1 MKQTISTGLISFLL
15 AKLWIPLIIL
25 VILLLLYLYFA
36 GKRKSNKNLFDM
48 SNKTDLEKRIHYSTM
63 EIINGLGVGFTH
75 PLVGE
80 NWRIT
85 EDEES
90 VVNVLLDNQTLFN
103 QINEHYSSILNN
115 SLIGSYDLVEDLKK
129 YLSNQQIKEVEFLWI

>member
-1 MKQTISTGLISFLL
+1 MKQTISTGVISFLL

-25 VILLLLYLYFA
+25 VILLLFSLYFV
-36 GKRKSNKNLFDM
+36 GKRKINSDLFDM
-48 SNKTDLEKRIHYSTM
+48 SNKTDVDKRIHYSTM

-80 NWRIT
+80 NWSPT

-90 VVNVLLDNQTLFN
+90 VVNVLLDNSTLFN
-103 QINEHYSSILNN
+103 QINKRYSLILNN
-115 SLIGSYDLVEDLKK
+115 SMIGSYDLVEDLKK
-129 YLSNQQIKEVEFLWI
+129 YLSDQQIKEVEFLWT